1 MSVIWWEPPASRQQE
16 VSGMTVIKTC
26 NKYDKVIISSK
37 QCSSYN
43 ENKRFGSN
51 NDVAISHR
59 RCPSGTCSG
68 WVTWKDKMSLL
79 PHGCTRVIIKLCE
92 DCQRYEEH
100 VPQKSAI
107 YKVILG
113 GSIGLVEVSEAI
125 YQKHIFLNQ
134 IKKKSTWGAE
144 K

>member
-1 MSVIWWEPPASRQQE
+1 
-16 VSGMTVIKTC
+16 
-26 NKYDKVIISSK
+26 
-37 QCSSYN
+37 
-43 ENKRFGSN
+43 
-51 NDVAISHR
+51 
-59 RCPSGTCSG
+59 
-68 WVTWKDKMSLL
+68 MSLL

-125 YQKHIFLNQ
+125 YQKHAHEELRSRTTKVSIPMQGF
-134 IKKKSTWGAE
+134 ISFRIYMW
-144 K
+144 